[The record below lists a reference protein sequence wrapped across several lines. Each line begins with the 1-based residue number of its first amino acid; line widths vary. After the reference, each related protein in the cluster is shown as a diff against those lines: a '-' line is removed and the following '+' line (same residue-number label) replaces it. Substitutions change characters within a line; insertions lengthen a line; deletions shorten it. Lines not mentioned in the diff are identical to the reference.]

1 MKKFDELVVF
11 SDTKKGDFLFGSAV
25 SVADFYLFVM
35 LLWAKK
41 FEIEVPSELST
52 YRDRMMLLPSAQK
65 AMQHE
70 GLA

>member
-1 MKKFDELVVF
+1 MILRRM
-11 SDTKKGDFLFGSAV
+11 SYLADTMKGDFLFGSAP

-41 FEIEVPSELST
+41 FDLQVPGPLTSF
-52 YRDRMMLLPSAQK
+52 RDRLMERESVKK

-70 GLA
+70 ELI